1 MIRCRKK
8 TGRPAYGRTLKE
20 LAVLAVIFGKSRR
33 RKGGKQSGP
42 YQIARELNEQGFRT
56 QTGKLWSGQTV
67 KNILARGTLTAS
79 QRKSPWSVGTNKV
92 LYPEEKE
99 KFLTFLHTHVDSLHG
114 RQRLVICDLLLNSG
128 LRAAELC
135 SLRVQDTPVILGI
148 PAIEVHHGKGGK
160 DRTVPI
166 SNRLAEVLRD
176 YIENLRPRTLPSIG
190 VRVDDPGKPV
200 FYSRSQRPFT
210 PCGVYRLVRRAG
222 ELAGIPKRIRPH
234 ILRHTFATHA
244 LSAGAITVD
253 VQRMLG
259 HSTLTTTQIYL
270 HSLDLLKKGIGN
282 CIDQAWNADKNF
294 GKAG

>member
-1 MIRCRKK
+1 MIQLRKK
-8 TGRPAYGRTLKE
+8 TGRTLKE
-20 LAVLAVIFGKSRR
+20 MAVLAVIFGKTRR
-33 RKGGKQSGP
+33 RKGGRQPGP

-56 QTGKLWSGQTV
+56 QTDKLWSGQAV
-67 KNILARGTLTAS
+67 KNILARGAPSAS
-79 QRKSPWSVGTNKV
+79 RKKPAWSVGTNKV
-92 LYPEEKE
+92 LFPEEKE
-99 KFLTFLHTHVDSLHG
+99 RFLTFLHTHANTLYG

-148 PAIEVHHGKGGK
+148 PAIEVRRGKGGK

-166 SNRLAEVLRD
+166 SNRLAEVLRN
-176 YIENLRPRTLPSIG
+176 YIEVLRPRTLPSTG
-190 VRVDDPGKPV
+190 VRADDPAKPV
-200 FYSRSQRPFT
+200 FYSRSQRPYK
-210 PCGVYRLVRRAG
+210 PNGIYRIVRRAG
-222 ELAGIPKRIRPH
+222 ELAGIRKRVRPH

-259 HSTLTTTQIYL
+259 HAALTTTQIYL

-282 CIDQAWNADKNF
+282 CIDQAWNPGKNF